1 MYKVLLADDER
12 IIREGMARSI
22 RWERY
27 GTVLQGVSANGH
39 EAYEM
44 ITADPPDIVIADIR
58 MPVMDGLEL
67 LRRVKAGYPEM
78 EFIILSGY
86 GEFEYAAQAMEHGVE
101 HYLLKPCGE
110 SKVGRALVQVVEK
123 LRRREE
129 RAAYVR
135 QVQERFERVLPQV
148 KEQFVKDFVTSRRM
162 SPEEFASYWG
172 LLGLAPKPRR
182 VRILLMRLEGEF
194 SFELLFALKS
204 AAERVFGGDQVQL
217 GTTFGE
223 HVLMLVQD
231 APAEE
236 VVAKARWVNESLQE
250 CYGASATIAVSD
262 AGPLS
267 DAPALFDQAR
277 NLLEYRFYTG
287 GGSVITRDDVGG
299 GRREPE
305 VDVDGDRIGA
315 LVRSGNVEEVA
326 RSVDAFFDRL
336 AAASVETV
344 LAKTYALELFTAVV
358 RQSPETEM
366 ADHLKELAG
375 LAAMDTLEAMRARVR
390 EVAVGIAEGHYKRNV
405 QQHSRQVAAVIE
417 AIERHLES
425 EELSLRWLAKQ
436 LLYMNEDYLGK
447 LFRQETGE
455 RFSEYVNRR
464 RVEKAK
470 ALLEEDPGLRVYE
483 VAAKVGFGDN
493 PQYFSQVFRRFAGC
507 SPSEYRERRAA
518 CGRSNSSD
526 I

>member
-1 MYKVLLADDER
+1 MYKVLLVDDEP

-27 GTVLQGVSANGH
+27 GTVLQAVSSNGR

-110 SKVGRALVQVVEK
+110 SKVGRALSQVVEK

-129 RAAYVR
+129 RAAYLR
-135 QVQERFERVLPQV
+135 QVQERFERVLPHV
-148 KEQFVKDFVTSRRM
+148 KEQFFKDFVTSRRM
-162 SPEEFASYWG
+162 SLREFSFYWKM
-172 LLGLAPKPRR
+172 LGLAQQPRR
-182 VRILLMRLEGEF
+182 VRILLMCLEGDF
-194 SFELLFALKS
+194 SFERQFALKS
-204 AAERVFGGDQVQL
+204 LAEKVFGGDQVQL

-223 HVLMLVQD
+223 DVLLLVQD
-231 APAEE
+231 APTEE
-236 VVAKARWVNESLQE
+236 IVAKARRVNEALEE

-262 AGPLS
+262 AGPLCE
-267 DAPALFDQAR
+267 APALFDQTR
-277 NLLEYRFYTG
+277 DLLEYRFYTG
-287 GGSVITRDDVGG
+287 GGSVITRDDVAG

-305 VDVDGDRIGA
+305 VDFDADRIGA
-315 LVRSGNVEEVA
+315 LVRSGNVAEVA
-326 RSVDAFFDRL
+326 RSVDAFFDQL

-344 LAKTYALELFTAVV
+344 LAKAYALELFTAVV
-358 RQSPETEM
+358 RQSPEEEM
-366 ADHLKELAG
+366 AEHLKGLAA
-375 LAAMDTLEAMRARVR
+375 LAAMDTLDAMRVRVR
-390 EVAVGIAEGHYKRNV
+390 EVAVRIAEGHYQRNV
-405 QQHSRQVAAVIE
+405 QQHSRQVAAVID

-470 ALLEEDPGLRVYE
+470 ALLEKDPDLRVYE

-493 PQYFSQVFRRFAGC
+493 PQYFSQVFRRYAGC
-507 SPSEYRERRAA
+507 SPSEYRERCAA
-518 CGRSNSSD
+518 ADRQGSSG
-526 I
+526 